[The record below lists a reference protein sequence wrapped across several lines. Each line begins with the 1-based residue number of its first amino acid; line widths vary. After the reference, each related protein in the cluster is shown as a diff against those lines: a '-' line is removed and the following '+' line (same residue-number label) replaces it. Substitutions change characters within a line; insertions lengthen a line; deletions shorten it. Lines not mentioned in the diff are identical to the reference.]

1 MSGPQPAGRFLA
13 LFLLPALL
21 FHVALV
27 AWPAVNALGYSLIR
41 WDGFRE
47 AEYVGLANFEA
58 VLAPGGLFRV
68 ALWHNVVLLVLGGG
82 ATLALALFFAALLHR
97 RIRGAALFRVAFFF
111 PNVIAAVA
119 VALLWVLLYSVTD
132 FGMVNGLLLAAE
144 SAVQAVGLP
153 GLGFEVPVAFL
164 DSRILIWAMAPMLA
178 WMYTGFYMVLFL
190 AAMQSI
196 PEHYYEAADIEGAPP
211 LAQFFRITLPMIR
224 EVLAVGVIFLMIT
237 IMKFFDPVW
246 VMENQ
251 RPNRASHV
259 MATVLYQK
267 VFTEYNIG
275 YGAAV
280 AVLLFVIVFVAT
292 LVSLRLSRKEA
303 VEF

>member
-1 MSGPQPAGRFLA
+1 
-13 LFLLPALL
+13 
-21 FHVALV
+21 
-27 AWPAVNALGYSLIR
+27 
-41 WDGFRE
+41 
-47 AEYVGLANFEA
+47 
-58 VLAPGGLFRV
+58 
-68 ALWHNVVLLVLGGG
+68 
-82 ATLALALFFAALLHR
+82 
-97 RIRGAALFRVAFFF
+97 
-111 PNVIAAVA
+111 
-119 VALLWVLLYSVTD
+119 
-132 FGMVNGLLLAAE
+132 
-144 SAVQAVGLP
+144 VGLP

-164 DSRILIWAMAPMLA
+164 DSRNLIWAMAPMLA

-224 EVLAVGVIFLMIT
+224 EVLAVGLIFLMIT

-280 AVLLFVIVFVAT
+280 AVLLFLIVFVAT